1 MPVHRN
7 SEHEPPAF
15 LSILAP
21 TVLQEINSL
30 NFNIPYSKMEFVMEQ
45 VPASSAWSAKQKSSQ
60 EYRKIMKKKLLPIIL
75 TILCLSGLT
84 ACGDADDKDS
94 SGAASS
100 GIDSSNTESAGI
112 GSSDASTSNYELS
125 FPDDFSAIEVED
137 MEFYYVGED
146 GSSVSLNV
154 QPKDAGFGSV
164 TADLLREALED
175 ALSQSYKVDVT
186 ITDNYFTTETVSGYP
201 AYQYSLSY
209 ELDKTAI
216 TQLIIGVDA
225 DQTYTFT
232 YTDLSGIWMED
243 FEKSAKGIILVT
255 E

>member
-1 MPVHRN
+1 
-7 SEHEPPAF
+7 
-15 LSILAP
+15 
-21 TVLQEINSL
+21 
-30 NFNIPYSKMEFVMEQ
+30 
-45 VPASSAWSAKQKSSQ
+45 
-60 EYRKIMKKKLLPIIL
+60 MKKKLFLITL
-75 TILCLSGLT
+75 TIFCLSGLT
-84 ACGDADDKDS
+84 ACGDSADKESSSQILASDTAAQESDESQESYAGTDAGDS
-94 SGAASS
+94 PEASVAA
-100 GIDSSNTESAGI
+100 GSNTEFGGI
-112 GSSDASTSNYELS
+112 GSSGVSTSNYELS
-125 FPDDFSAIEVED
+125 IPDDFSAIEVDD

-154 QPKDAGFGSV
+154 QPKDDDFSIV

-175 ALSQSYKVDVT
+175 ALSQSYKVNVT

-209 ELDKTAI
+209 ELDETPI

-232 YTDLSGIWMED
+232 YTDLSGIRMED
-243 FEKSAKGIILVT
+243 FKKSAKGIILVT

>member
-1 MPVHRN
+1 
-7 SEHEPPAF
+7 
-15 LSILAP
+15 
-21 TVLQEINSL
+21 
-30 NFNIPYSKMEFVMEQ
+30 
-45 VPASSAWSAKQKSSQ
+45 
-60 EYRKIMKKKLLPIIL
+60 MKKKLLVTIL
-75 TILCLSGLT
+75 TIFCLSGLT
-84 ACGDADDKDS
+84 ACGNSADKETAS
-94 SGAASS
+94 QASASPTAAR
-100 GIDSSNTESAGI
+100 ESAE
-112 GSSDASTSNYELS
+112 SQESDAGTASGNTSEASAASTSNYELS
-125 FPDDFSAIEVED
+125 IPDDFSAIEVEG

-154 QPKDAGFGSV
+154 QPKDADFSNV
-164 TADLLREALED
+164 TADLLREALEN

-209 ELDKTAI
+209 ELEETAI

-232 YTDLSGIWMED
+232 YTDLSGTWMEG